1 VIQRFNPAAIKR
13 VLVGTVP
20 GLKAFGRIEATR
32 VIDGKTETDARIFVL
47 SRRLSPKA
55 LLETARDH
63 WQIENAL
70 HWQHDVSF
78 GEDAARNRKDNG
90 PSNIAVIRRRALDGT
105 PRSEQ
110 GISDCQAEASG
121 MERRVHAKAAD
132 SNAIAL
138 RPQGSTASR
147 MLQSQSKERA
157 MGELE
162 RNSQNVVAFY
172 DLMFNQCRPSDAIA
186 RARTST
192 VP

>member
-1 VIQRFNPAAIKR
+1 M
-13 VLVGTVP
+13 
-20 GLKAFGRIEATR
+20 
-32 VIDGKTETDARIFVL
+32 IDGKTETDVRIFVL
-47 SRRLSPKA
+47 SRKLSPKA

-90 PSNIAVIRRRALDGT
+90 PSNIAVIRRALDVA

-138 RPQGSTASR
+138 RPQGEHRIQNVAIPKQGTSHGRIRAKQPECCRVLRPDVQSVPAKRCHRSRQDFYCPVRSMTASV
-147 MLQSQSKERA
+147 LSTGGGFHLPVRA
-157 MGELE
+157 
-162 RNSQNVVAFY
+162 
-172 DLMFNQCRPSDAIA
+172 SDDALLD
-186 RARTST
+186 
-192 VP
+192 